1 MFHDIPEPIIRR
13 MRYLEEI
20 DARDRIDGTPRMERL
35 RQIPPATGR
44 FIALLAAAAPGGRI
58 VEIGASAGYSTL
70 WLALAARARS
80 KKIITFEL
88 LDNKAALAE
97 ETFALAEVNDVVELV
112 QADAREHLSTIEK
125 IAFCFLDAEKEH
137 YPDCYEQIIPRLVSG
152 GWLVADNVI
161 SHADELRPFVEHAM
175 NDIRVDGMVV
185 PIDRG
190 ELVCRRL

>member
-70 WLALAARARS
+70 WLALGAGRS
-80 KKIITFEL
+80 S
-88 LDNKAALAE
+88 
-97 ETFALAEVNDVVELV
+97 
-112 QADAREHLSTIEK
+112 LSSYWTT
-125 IAFCFLDAEKEH
+125 
-137 YPDCYEQIIPRLVSG
+137 
-152 GWLVADNVI
+152 
-161 SHADELRPFVEHAM
+161 
-175 NDIRVDGMVV
+175 
-185 PIDRG
+185 
-190 ELVCRRL
+190 RRLLPERHSHWPR